1 MVPKV
6 IGILGFDGVRTL
18 DLTGPLEAFATAR
31 LDGDSNRSQ
40 PCYETIVIG
49 LTRREFVSECGVVFK
64 AKETMKTAPA
74 LDTIIIPGGAGVRNA
89 DTIKHALEWLT
100 DRAEATRRVVSV
112 STGIYALA
120 RTGLLDGRSVTT
132 HWRFARD
139 VAQQFP
145 KLHVNYTASFLKDG
159 TFYTCGG
166 GTAGIEVALALIDED
181 YGARVALSA
190 AREFGMDLRPPGD
203 DERLIDPSQYQ
214 SGPTE
219 RLAEL
224 PAWAAGHLRDKL
236 SVDALAERAGLCPR
250 QFNRL
255 FKRIFHRT
263 PADFVEHLRLT
274 EARRRLLIPRST
286 IESVAASV
294 GFKSADVFRRAFERR
309 FGVTPRTFR
318 SRFQYG
324 IQNIIGEPGT
334 NQTAIISYRS
344 VRVNSHQNKFGP
356 KSVKSARRLAAMPGI
371 NGREIRSLTGR
382 GTTGI

>member
-40 PCYETIVIG
+40 PCYETIVIA
-49 LTRREFVSECGVVFK
+49 LTGREFVSECGVVFK
-64 AKETMKTAPA
+64 AKKTIKTAPA
-74 LDTIIIPGGAGVRNA
+74 LDTIIIPGGAGLRDA
-89 DTIKHALEWLT
+89 DTIRHALEWLT

-139 VAQQFP
+139 IAQQFP

-159 TFYTCGG
+159 AFYTCGG

-203 DERLIDPSQYQ
+203 DEPLIDPSQYQ

-224 PAWAAGHLRDKL
+224 RAWAAGHLRDKL
-236 SVDALAERAGLCPR
+236 SVDALAERTGLCPR
-250 QFNRL
+250 HFNRL

-274 EARRRLLIPRST
+274 EARRRLLIPRNT
-286 IESVAASV
+286 VESVAATV

-334 NQTAIISYRS
+334 TQTAIISYRS
-344 VRVNSHQNKFGP
+344 VRVNSHQSKFGP
-356 KSVKSARRLAAMPGI
+356 KSVKSAAA
-371 NGREIRSLTGR
+371 
-382 GTTGI
+382 